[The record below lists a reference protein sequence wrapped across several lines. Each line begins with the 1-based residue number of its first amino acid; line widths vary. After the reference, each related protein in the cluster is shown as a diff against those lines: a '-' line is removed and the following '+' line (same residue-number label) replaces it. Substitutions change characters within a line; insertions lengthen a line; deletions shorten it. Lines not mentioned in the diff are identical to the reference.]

1 MPMMPTVRREATRE
15 QTASLELVVGLIAI
29 PIAIFGAA
37 TSTLLA
43 QALGRACSL
52 KAIFGLPCPTC
63 GSTRA
68 VQQLLQGNI
77 SGAFM
82 MQPLVVTSAAL
93 ACLFSIYSFGVIVL
107 KWPRLFILRHLQLS
121 NRIYFWAA
129 VVIAFN
135 WIYLIMSGY

>member
-1 MPMMPTVRREATRE
+1 MPLTSTVRSAATHE
-15 QTASLELVVGLIAI
+15 QIASLELIVGLIAI

-37 TSTLLA
+37 TSTLLS
-43 QALGRACSL
+43 QALGWTCSL

-68 VQQLLQGNI
+68 VQQLLQGNV

-82 MQPLVVTSAAL
+82 MQPLGVTSTGL
-93 ACLFSIYSFGVIVL
+93 ACLFSLYSFGVIVL
-107 KWPRLFILRHLQLS
+107 KRPRLSFLNHLPLS

-129 VVIAFN
+129 ALISLN
-135 WIYLIMSGY
+135 WIYLIISGC